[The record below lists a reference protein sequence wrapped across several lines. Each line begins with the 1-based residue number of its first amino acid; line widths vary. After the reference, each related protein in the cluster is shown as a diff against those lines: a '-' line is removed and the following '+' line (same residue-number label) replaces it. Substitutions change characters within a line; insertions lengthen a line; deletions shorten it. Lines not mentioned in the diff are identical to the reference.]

1 MRSILVRQ
9 RCSALIHYKSTTI
22 LTASYTLTDNKAT
35 KLRIIPRA
43 ASPLY
48 TGRGELGERLARVFS
63 IDPLTP
69 PTRQRTFV
77 IIGLG
82 GTGKSE
88 VCLKFAEE
96 HDEYVISDILPTS
109 C

>member
-1 MRSILVRQ
+1 M
-9 RCSALIHYKSTTI
+9 
-22 LTASYTLTDNKAT
+22 LTDHKAA
-35 KLRIIPRA
+35 KLWIVPRA

-48 TGRGELGERLARVFS
+48 TGRGELSERLAQVFS
-63 IDPLTP
+63 NDPLTP
-69 PTRQRTFV
+69 PKRQRTFV

-88 VCLKFAEE
+88 VCLKFAED
-96 HDEYVISDILPTS
+96 HDEYVKSDILLTS